1 MIFRF
6 LHIISFILCIMAA
19 HAAVPPIMGWS
30 SWNTYRVDI
39 SDSLIMRQADA
50 MVELGLD
57 SAGYRYVNIDDGYS
71 GGRDM
76 STGRLTFHPKRFPHG
91 LKPVVEHI
99 HQLGL
104 KAGIYS
110 DAGANTCGNFW
121 DNDSLGQNTGL
132 YGHDTDDCRML
143 FGELGFDFIK
153 VDFCGGDPKQNTQHL
168 QLNPQQRYREIRRAI
183 DATGRT
189 DVRMNVCRWDYPGTW
204 VRDVADSWRTT
215 SDISCS
221 WESVKSIIA
230 ENLYLSAY
238 AGNGHHNDMDMLEV
252 GRSLTHEEDRT
263 HMGIWC
269 MMASPLLIGCDLT
282 QLRPESLRL
291 LKNHDLIALNQDSAG
306 MQAYVTKADRGTYI
320 LVRDLTDKN
329 GTERAVAFYNPTDSA
344 RVMWISLYDI
354 SLAGLVKVRDLMEQ
368 TDCDDLT
375 GGLLI
380 AEVPAHGTKIY
391 RLKADRRLFRTK
403 YEAETA
409 FLPTYQELENPIATG
424 TAYYR
429 EDARCSGG
437 MCAAQLGGTQHN
449 CLIWENVIVPADGFY
464 DLAVSCLSDTPT
476 HFFLTGNGMGH
487 KLTTTGSSDV
497 QRVTARVYLH
507 AGPNRITIFNHT
519 APIPDIDCMEIRL

>member
-91 LKPVVEHI
+91 LKPVVDHI
-99 HQLGL
+99 HRLGL

-121 DNDSLGQNTGL
+121 DNDSLGRNTGL
-132 YGHDTDDCRML
+132 YGHEADDSRML

-168 QLNPQQRYREIRRAI
+168 QLDPQQRYREIRRAI

-189 DVRMNVCRWDYPGTW
+189 DVRMNVCRWNYPGTW

-238 AGNGHHNDMDMLEV
+238 AGDGQHNDMDMLEV

-429 EDARCSGG
+429 EDTRCSGG

-476 HFFLTGNGMGH
+476 HFFLTGNGMSH
-487 KLTTTGSSDV
+487 ELTTTGSSDV